1 MYKNLV
7 LPLIFLGL
15 ISCGK
20 QEKKEFSD
28 SELENETGQVAM
40 GDFPDT
46 IEIPIESGDNSQ
58 NSLDWEGTYRG
69 ILPCADCEGI
79 ETKITL
85 SANGTYEYKASYLG
99 KNDALEESY
108 TGPFVWDEK
117 GSEITLA
124 GLGGASRRYKVG
136 EGKIWHLD
144 NEGNVIKGD
153 LAQRYILK
161 KE

>member
-1 MYKNLV
+1 MYKKLV
-7 LPLIFLGL
+7 LPLIFLSL

-28 SELENETGQVAM
+28 SESEDETGQVAM
-40 GDFPDT
+40 GDFPDA

-99 KNDALEESY
+99 
-108 TGPFVWDEK
+108 
-117 GSEITLA
+117 
-124 GLGGASRRYKVG
+124 
-136 EGKIWHLD
+136 
-144 NEGNVIKGD
+144 
-153 LAQRYILK
+153 
-161 KE
+161 

>member
-1 MYKNLV
+1 MSLYANL
-7 LPLIFLGL
+7 FLYYYG
-15 ISCGK
+15 
-20 QEKKEFSD
+20 
-28 SELENETGQVAM
+28 N
-40 GDFPDT
+40 
-46 IEIPIESGDNSQ
+46 
-58 NSLDWEGTYRG
+58 RG

-117 GSEITLA
+117 GSEITLV